1 MDDDGLGMAVETCCV
16 FAEEVN
22 VFVTIGIVECAS
34 AGFGDVDGERVVIED
49 SSGVAAGQDFCC
61 PGIELFAGGIAG
73 DVFGL

>member
-49 SSGVAAGQDFCC
+49 GSGVAAG
-61 PGIELFAGGIAG
+61 
-73 DVFGL
+73 